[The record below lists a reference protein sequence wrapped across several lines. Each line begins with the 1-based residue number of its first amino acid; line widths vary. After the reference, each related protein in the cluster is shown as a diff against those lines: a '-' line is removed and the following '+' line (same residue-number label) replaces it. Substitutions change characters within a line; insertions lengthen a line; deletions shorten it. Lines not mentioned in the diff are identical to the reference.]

1 MKKNEF
7 IKHGYQI
14 IDKIAEYLSEADKYP
29 VRSQVK
35 PGEVRSQI
43 PASPPNEGEDFDDIL
58 KDFDNI
64 IMPGLTHWQ
73 SPNFYAYFP
82 ANTSYP
88 SILGELMTSGL
99 GVNAFSWET
108 SPAAT
113 ELEETVMDWLRQMLG
128 LSNDF
133 VGVIQDTASTATI
146 CSILT
151 AREKMSNF
159 ESGKKGIGGK
169 IFRVYA
175 STEIHSSIEKAV
187 RIAGIGT
194 DNLVKIP
201 TDENY
206 AMRSDLLRDAIQSD
220 LKAGFTPM
228 CVVSAM
234 GTTGSLAFDPIAEN
248 YEICKEFG
256 LWHHIDAAYAGSAF
270 ILEEFKHLSELAS
283 LCDTFV
289 FNPHKWLFINFDFSA
304 YFVKDEESLIRTF
317 EILPEYLRYKRG
329 SEVKNYRDWGIQ
341 LGRRFRALKAWFV
354 IRSFG
359 VDELKSILRHHIALG
374 AMFHDWVKSNKDFEV
389 LAPVVMNVVCFRFH
403 PVGIDDE
410 TLLNSINVQL
420 LDEVNS
426 TGKVFLSKTKLND
439 IFTIRMVT
447 ANLNVTEQH
456 ISDAWKL
463 IVETSENLIRK
474 TNLR

>member
-1 MKKNEF
+1 MKKKEF

-35 PGEVRSQI
+35 PGEIKSQI
-43 PASPPNEGEDFDDIL
+43 PTTPPNESQNFDEIL
-58 KDFDNI
+58 NDFDNI
-64 IMPGLTHWQ
+64 IVPGLTHWQ

-82 ANTSYP
+82 SNTSYP

-99 GVNAFSWET
+99 GVNTFSWET

-113 ELEETVMDWLRQMLG
+113 ELEEIVTDWLRQMIG
-128 LSNDF
+128 LSDDF
-133 VGVIQDTASTATI
+133 VGVIHDTASTATL

-159 ESGKKGIGGK
+159 ETGKKGIGGK

-175 STEIHSSIEKAV
+175 SSEIHSSVDKAV

-201 TDENY
+201 VDNNF
-206 AMRSDLLRDAIQSD
+206 AMRADLLRQAIESD

-248 YEICKEFG
+248 YKICKEFG

-283 LCDTFV
+283 HCDTFV

-359 VDELKSILRHHIALG
+359 VDELKAKIRNHIALG
-374 AMFHDWVKSNKDFEV
+374 FMFHDWVKSNENFEI
-389 LAPVVMNVVCFRFH
+389 LAPVVMNLVCFRLH
-403 PVGIDDE
+403 PIGLDDE
-410 TLLNSINVQL
+410 SVLNGINVQL
-420 LDEVNS
+420 LDDINS

-439 IFTIRMVT
+439 KFAIRMVT
-447 ANLNVTEQH
+447 ANLNLTEQH
-456 ISDAWKL
+456 IRDAWNL
-463 IVETSENLIRK
+463 IVETSDELIRK
-474 TNLR
+474 RLLR